1 MNGNFLFF
9 LSSDISTEIN
19 GINEARSN
27 HGPIKFGFRVNPK
40 LEITIKSAAPIR
52 FFFVKILATHI
63 NEKMNTGDSIIR
75 KNNDNIL
82 SNKILMNK
90 LKP

>member
-63 NEKMNTGDSIIR
+63 NEKMNKMSIKIIR
-75 KNNDNIL
+75 YEVISCL
-82 SNKILMNK
+82 
-90 LKP
+90 